1 MDIRKLII
9 ESILECTYLRLN
21 SSDINDNTNM
31 TNDLGFDS
39 IIFIQVIVT
48 IEEKLNI
55 SLLDEV
61 LEIDN
66 IVTFYSSIDV
76 VFEIHRKEKK
86 CCI

>member
-1 MDIRKLII
+1 MDIRKIII
-9 ESILECTYLRLN
+9 ESILECTYLDLN
-21 SSDINDNTNM
+21 PEDINDDTNM

-55 SLLDEV
+55 SLSNDV

-66 IVTFYSSIDV
+66 IVSFFDFYDRIQQC
-76 VFEIHRKEKK
+76 IEKV
-86 CCI
+86 